1 MTVCK
6 LRHERLLTWRGICP
20 RYRSICRSVNPNFTS
35 LTRATHPESGR
46 QPRGF
51 APICPPAPLPLP
63 PSLYSAAVPRVAT
76 RWTGAAAG
84 VPIDPEWQV
93 ASGLV
98 AWREWPWQS
107 LQEGVDRTSGG
118 PGSESEPGIK
128 KSSTAQVEV
137 GACVWETL
145 WKKIKKLTPLKK
157 DLWRTWT
164 NEL

>member
-20 RYRSICRSVNPNFTS
+20 RYRSICSSVNPNFTS
-35 LTRATHPESGR
+35 LTRATRSHPFIQNQAVNHEDLPQSVS
-46 QPRGF
+46 PR
-51 APICPPAPLPLP
+51 PSPPP

-118 PGSESEPGIK
+118 PGSESAPGIK

-145 WKKIKKLTPLKK
+145 WKKKNIDST
-157 DLWRTWT
+157 
-164 NEL
+164 